1 MPASQQARTDR
12 IAAALAANPTETDR
26 VTFRGKTELL
36 PVIRLELADTVLN
49 HRSHRIRAQLE
60 GHPSA
65 ETIKQNPEDDAAQDA
80 IRDLLRSTPG
90 FQPLM
95 QDVGARGQAQP
106 GVITVSGLLIN
117 ANTRAVA
124 LGDLGQKHID
134 VAVLPADATIPE
146 LYALEA
152 DLQVAADFRQD
163 YTFTNE
169 LLFVYD
175 LITEQNRS
183 ETDVALQMRWGTP
196 GKQASI
202 NKGVEQVRRYTRYL
216 AFIREIQALSGGQVP
231 LVDFDNAA
239 QTLQEFDTRYE
250 AQRVKDPDGAADM
263 KSAQIL
269 ALLADLGYQSSR
281 EIKPGW
287 VDKHL
292 EEALVDNE
300 LLKEVLEATAEGDTS
315 SDGDAPEGLEI
326 LDGLEDDAGQPTA
339 SPARRTVA
347 TLVDR
352 LGKSA
357 QAKEVTLPTADGEKT
372 LSRQNVLDAVQDA
385 MKAAAESAKEAA
397 TQGDAVKAGAN
408 HCRDAAKR
416 LNKASDAW
424 AAAHQAP
431 AFDDAAFEAAFRQ
444 AERALAA
451 LKQQTD
457 L

>member
-1 MPASQQARTDR
+1 MPASEQARTDR
-12 IAAALAANPTETDR
+12 IKAALAANPTETHR
-26 VTFRGKTELL
+26 VAFRGKTELL
-36 PVIRLELADTVLN
+36 AVITLELDDTVLN

-60 GHPSA
+60 GHPAA
-65 ETIKQNPEDDAAQDA
+65 ETIKQNPEDDAAQDV
-80 IRDLLRSTPG
+80 ICELLRSTPG
-90 FQPLM
+90 FEPLKE
-95 QDVGARGQAQP
+95 DIDARTQLEP
-106 GVITVSGLLIN
+106 GVVTVAGLLIN

-124 LGDLGQKHID
+124 LRDLGKKHID
-134 VAVLPADATIPE
+134 VAVMPPDATIAE
-146 LYALEA
+146 IYALEA

-183 ETDVALQMRWGTP
+183 EQDIALQMRWATP
-196 GKQASI
+196 GKQSSL
-202 NKGVEQVRRYTRYL
+202 NKGIEIVRRYTRHL
-216 AFIREIQALSGGQVP
+216 SFIRDIQALSGGQVP

-239 QTLQEFDTRYE
+239 QTLQEFDARYE

-281 EIKPGW
+281 EIRPGW
-287 VDKHL
+287 VDQHL
-292 EEALVDNE
+292 EEAFVDNE
-300 LLKEVLEATAEGDTS
+300 LLKEVLEASADGESGTDEG
-315 SDGDAPEGLEI
+315 GPEGLDI
-326 LDGLEDDAGQPTA
+326 LEGLDDSGDAATA
-339 SPARRTVA
+339 SPVRRVVT

-357 QAKEVTLPTADGEKT
+357 QATEVTIPTTDGDKT
-372 LSRQNVLDAVQDA
+372 LPRQAVLDAVQDA

-397 TQGDAVKAGAN
+397 AQGDALKVAAN

-416 LNKASDAW
+416 LNKAADAW
-424 AAAHQAP
+424 AGTHHDP
-431 AFDDAAFEAAFRQ
+431 GFDATAFEAAFRQ
-444 AERALAA
+444 AERAMEA
-451 LKQQTD
+451 LKQHTG

>member
-1 MPASQQARTDR
+1 MPASEQARTDR
-12 IAAALAANPTETDR
+12 ITAALAAHPTETHR
-26 VTFRGKTELL
+26 VTFRGTTELL
-36 PVIRLELADTVLN
+36 PVVRLELADTVLN

-60 GHPSA
+60 GHPAA
-65 ETIKQNPEDDAAQDA
+65 ESIKQNPDDDSAQDA

-90 FQPLM
+90 FAPLKE
-95 QDVGARGQAQP
+95 DLGARGQAEP
-106 GVITVSGLLIN
+106 GVVTVSGLLIN

-124 LGDLGQKHID
+124 LDDLGVKYID
-134 VAVLPADATIPE
+134 VAVLPADATIAE
-146 LYALEA
+146 LYAIEA
-152 DLQVAADFRQD
+152 DLQVAANFRQD

-175 LITEQNRS
+175 LIAEQNRS
-183 ETDVALQMRWGTP
+183 ETDVALQMRWSTP

-202 NKGVEQVRRYTRYL
+202 NKGVEQVRRYTRHL

-269 ALLADLGYQSSR
+269 ALLADLGYQASR

-287 VDKHL
+287 VDDHL
-292 EEALVDNE
+292 EEALGDNE
-300 LLKEVLEATAEGDTS
+300 LLKEILEATAHADPETG
-315 SDGDAPEGLEI
+315 GDAPEGLDI
-326 LDGLEDDAGQPTA
+326 LDGIDGDVNGSTT
-339 SPARRTVA
+339 SPARRAVS

-357 QAKEVTLPTADGEKT
+357 QATEVTLPTSDGEKT
-372 LSRQNVLDAVQDA
+372 LPRQNVLDAVQDA

-397 TQGDAVKAGAN
+397 AQGDALKAGPN
-408 HCRDAAKR
+408 HCRDAAKK
-416 LNKASDAW
+416 LVKAADAW
-424 AAAHQAP
+424 AVAHQDP
-431 AFDDAAFEAAFRQ
+431 AFDQAAFAAAFGQ

-451 LKQQTD
+451 LKQQTG